1 VASSTPWIDRPVT
14 LPPGRDKLATKPL
27 PSGSNPKTKTI
38 GMTDVACLAAAAAS
52 PPVTMTSTL
61 RRTNSAAIPKEI
73 GRMQGATVKASE
85 PT

>member
-1 VASSTPWIDRPVT
+1 
-14 LPPGRDKLATKPL
+14 
-27 PSGSNPKTKTI
+27 
-38 GMTDVACLAAAAAS
+38 MTDVACLAAAAVS